1 MSTKSSSSSLSCPLT
16 GNALLASPYYNKG
29 SVFTPSER
37 KTFSLNGLLP
47 SLPQSHEQQLS
58 RAYSQYK
65 SKPDDLSK
73 NTFLNSIRSQNI
85 ILFYSLIL
93 SHLTEMLPIIYTP
106 TEAEAIKEYSHLF
119 RRPDGVFLNIE
130 MSSEEVEEAL
140 RGWEKGRKEMFGNTE
155 ETEETRYVVVSDGEA
170 ILGVG
175 DQGIGGIAIAEAKG
189 VLMALCGGMH
199 PGVVCPVGLDCGTDN
214 EDLRGDELYLGLKH
228 GRISGEKYDQFIESF
243 VKAVKKL
250 FPRAVLHFEDFGVM
264 NARRL
269 LETYREKL
277 PCFNDDVQGTGVVT
291 LSAIMASAKVAEVDV
306 KEMRTLVFG
315 AGSAGVGIADM
326 LVASAVEEGVDE
338 KEACKN
344 IWLVDKNGLLL
355 ESTGD
360 DLSPAQKSYAKPD
373 SDWKDKDTKDLTK
386 LISTIKP
393 HALLGVS
400 TVKGAFTESA
410 VKEMAQH
417 VKRPIIFPL
426 SNPTSLHE
434 AVPEDLI
441 KWTESKALIATGSPF
456 PPVEHDGKKFEIAE
470 NNNSVVFPAI
480 GLAAVIAE
488 VGRISDGMLVE
499 AARRVADMSPA
510 LDGEGKALLPDV
522 EQVRDVVREIAV
534 GVVKKAQEEKLV
546 KKQGVPMDEEK
557 LKEWVEERM
566 WKPEYRELKK
576 V

>member
-1 MSTKSSSSSLSCPLT
+1 MTTESSSSSSLPCSLT
-16 GNALLASPYYNKG
+16 GHSLLASPYYNKG
-29 SVFTPSER
+29 SVFTPLER

-47 SLPQSHEQQLS
+47 YLPQSHEQQLS
-58 RAYSQYK
+58 RAYSQYQK
-65 SKPDDLSK
+65 SD
-73 NTFLNSIRSQNI
+73 T
-85 ILFYSLIL
+85 FYSLIL

-106 TEAEAIKEYSHLF
+106 TEAEAIKRYSRLF

-130 MSSEEVEEAL
+130 MSDQEVEDAL
-140 RGWEKGRKEMFGNTE
+140 KAWEKGRREIFGDLE
-155 ETEETRYVVVSDGEA
+155 ETEETRYVVVSDGEQV
-170 ILGVG
+170 LGVG

-189 VLMALCGGMH
+189 LLMTLCGGLH

-228 GRISGEKYDQFIESF
+228 GRVRGEKYDRFIESF

-291 LSAIMASAKVAEVDV
+291 LGAMMAAAKVTKVDL
-306 KEMRTLVFG
+306 KEMRILIFG

-326 LVASAVEEGVDE
+326 LVASAVEDGVDE

-344 IWLVDKNGLLL
+344 IWMVDKNGLLL
-355 ESTGD
+355 ESSY
-360 DLSPAQKSYAKPD
+360 DLRPVQKPYAKPD
-373 SDWKDKDTKDLTK
+373 SDWQDKDTKDLTN
-386 LISTIKP
+386 LISIIKP
-393 HALLGVS
+393 HALIGVS
-400 TVKGAFTESA
+400 TIKGAFTESA
-410 VKEMAQH
+410 VKEMAKH
-417 VKRPIIFPL
+417 VERPIIFPL

-456 PPVEHDGKKFEIAE
+456 PPVEHDGKRFEIAE

-488 VGRISDGMLVE
+488 VEGITDGMLVE
-499 AARRVADMSPA
+499 AARRVAGMSPA

-522 EQVRDVVREIAV
+522 EQVREVVRDIAV

-546 KKQGVPMDEEK
+546 KKQGVPEDEEK
-557 LKEWVEERM
+557 LKKWVEERM